1 MAKHTPGP
9 WEYDYGIVPPDGPE
23 KYSDIYVIG
32 DDREPIIIAEFN
44 NCIPEGQ
51 ANARLIAAAPD
62 LLEALK
68 WLHELCIH
76 ANPGAF
82 DNGNLDATG
91 SIDEGDVLAS
101 KLIGGA
107 QSAIAK
113 AESR

>member
-44 NCIPEGQ
+44 NCIPEGL

-62 LLEALK
+62 LLAVLK
-68 WLHELCIH
+68 H
-76 ANPGAF
+76 AVHWH
-82 DNGNLDATG
+82 DQLRAT
-91 SIDEGDVLAS
+91 DV
-101 KLIGGA
+101 KRMED
-107 QSAIAK
+107 AIAK
-113 AESR
+113 AEGR